1 MNVIGGTVDDHCHS
15 LHYSEDASK
24 ISKQM
29 VAELRLNQRT
39 PPLSA
44 GDQMLQNVA
53 GCLRQASFAPAGVAP
68 FVLSHP
74 AYAVGCILAP
84 LRGFYIHS

>member
-1 MNVIGGTVDDHCHS
+1 MNVIGGTVDDHCRS
-15 LHYSEDASK
+15 LYFSDDASK
-24 ISKQM
+24 ISKQII
-29 VAELRLNQRT
+29 AELRLNQRT

-44 GDQMLQNVA
+44 GDQMQQNVA
-53 GCLRQASFAPAGVAP
+53 GCVRQASFAPAGAAP

-74 AYAVGCILAP
+74 ACAVGCILAP